1 MTTVARRPRRI
12 PHRDLREQ
20 AERVGIHPEIAAI
33 TPHDDLA
40 AIIRFAPA
48 LRIVPDADQECP
60 DERAS
65 TLTFL
70 ASLKGEPTFIQPIS
84 LGAHEYTPHDE
95 YTGGDAA

>member
-1 MTTVARRPRRI
+1 
-12 PHRDLREQ
+12 
-20 AERVGIHPEIAAI
+20 
-33 TPHDDLA
+33 
-40 AIIRFAPA
+40 
-48 LRIVPDADQECP
+48 VPDADQECP